1 MQDSSLHHSTPEL
14 GQVVR
19 LTLFLASRILDCCW
33 ADYVLGNVRLAKPL
47 RECVCVCRSVE
58 GVWGRRRG
66 LLAGSGV
73 GRGAAVSRQPAR
85 GESAPRAEFM
95 LTLAFDKSSFSTLA
109 WCYCTGTR

>member
-19 LTLFLASRILDCCW
+19 QLFSASRILLDCCW

-58 GVWGRRRG
+58 GVCGRRRG

-73 GRGAAVSRQPAR
+73 GRGAAVSRQPAF
-85 GESAPRAEFM
+85 EERAHPA
-95 LTLAFDKSSFSTLA
+95 LSS
-109 WCYCTGTR
+109 C

>member
-73 GRGAAVSRQPAR
+73 GRGAAVSRQPAFEE
-85 GESAPRAEFM
+85 GAHPA
-95 LTLAFDKSSFSTLA
+95 LSSH
-109 WCYCTGTR
+109 